1 MPEYIERDLAL
12 KALGVVVAH
21 ANAVAGDSEIMQKVC
36 SILEDCASIVAD
48 LPAADVEPVI
58 HAKWETDPE
67 DIAWGNFIKRKFCT
81 NCRKRP
87 SFDKDKFE
95 FILPPRCPNCGARMD
110 GADE

>member
-36 SILEDCASIVAD
+36 SILEDCASIVAA

-58 HAKWETDPE
+58 HGRWVPEYEIKEMYYSPDDIERYKVPNGFSCSVCTKWSS
-67 DIAWGNFIKRKFCT
+67 ART
-81 NCRKRP
+81 NY
-87 SFDKDKFE
+87 
-95 FILPPRCPNCGARMD
+95 CPNCGARMD
-110 GADE
+110 G